1 MKPCSKDDHASQLPI
16 NVASSP
22 KGNPYIQDFLHDIL
36 DHDHH
41 FPANGSSSNP
51 IFGSKTPCFDPN
63 LEAYTYGGCENNI
76 GLFYDQYYNRSFA
89 ENNNFQSGEY
99 LDILPC
105 RNPIDM
111 IGSNWSCFNLNRQ
124 EDMKPLSFVVPDNH
138 EVSSCITAENGYYK
152 KVAMNKNKDT
162 WSEEEDKVLIQAHAE
177 IGNKWAEIAKR
188 LPGRTENSIKN
199 HWNATKRRQHSKRKC
214 RSKYPRGSTL
224 LQDYIKSLNLGTS
237 STTRQNQRQ
246 TTATKN
252 AINITNDTIITDE
265 SVPFTQPPKTTL
277 EFCFTTNDYDG
288 DFDEDPTDFC
298 FDKNIFQDG
307 TYSTIEYF
315 LDEMLPF
322 VADYS
327 KLEPGSDHMELPVED
342 NNNIAAVM
350 KSDGLVKDVDLV
362 EMISKVNEVIANV

>member
-16 NVASSP
+16 NMASSP
-22 KGNPYIQDFLHDIL
+22 QGNPYIQDFLYDIL

-41 FPANGSSSNP
+41 FPANGPSSNP

-63 LEAYTYGGCENNI
+63 LEAYTYRGFENNM

-89 ENNNFQSGEY
+89 ENNNFQRGEY

-105 RNPIDM
+105 TNLIDM
-111 IGSNWSCFNLNRQ
+111 IGSNWSCCNPNSQ
-124 EDMKPLSFVVPDNH
+124 EDMKPLSLVVPDH
-138 EVSSCITAENGYYK
+138 HDVSCITAENGYYK

-252 AINITNDTIITDE
+252 TINITNDTIITDE

-288 DFDEDPTDFC
+288 DFDEDPADFC
-298 FDKNIFQDG
+298 FDKNNFQDG

-315 LDEMLPF
+315 LDETLPF
-322 VADYS
+322 VAGYS
-327 KLEPGSDHMELPVED
+327 KLEPGSDHMELPGED
-342 NNNIAAVM
+342 NNNFAAVL

-362 EMISKVNEVIANV
+362 EMIAKVNEVIANV